1 MTVGETHT
9 PQTTFKDSA
18 NSNYAPTTV
27 TAKVRAPNG
36 TISTPSVTNPS
47 LGIYQMTFTLTQV
60 GVWRFQFTGDG
71 PTTSVVKPWSYVC
84 AQSDPVA
91 A

>member
-9 PQTTFKDSA
+9 PQITFKDSS

-27 TAKVRAPNG
+27 TAKVRAPSG
-36 TISTPSVTNPS
+36 AITTPAVTNPS
-47 LGIYQMTFTLTQV
+47 LGIYQTTFTLSQR
-60 GVWRFQFTGDG
+60 GIWRYEFTGNG
-71 PTTSVVKPWSYVC
+71 PSGAIVVEGGSVC
-84 AQSDPVA
+84 ATADVA